1 MSCIARYYDILVN
14 FSARFAPIATKV
26 ECRSE
31 RVESKLSRDFAARG
45 GATARL
51 QAGEPRAPSMAAQ

>member
-1 MSCIARYYDILVN
+1 MSRIARYYDILVN
-14 FSARFAPIATKV
+14 FSAPIATKV

-31 RVESKLSRDFAARG
+31 RVESKLSSDFAARG

-51 QAGEPRAPSMAAQ
+51 QAREPRAQSMAAK